1 MEDYRAMFNKIREEH
16 LALRGNIRLVGDS
29 VSDQEALN
37 ALRKAR
43 AEWIPGRPEIL
54 AEKQKRLQQTLSL
67 LEEGLRNHFTV
78 EEKVLPPLFGELLMR
93 AIILRHEEISRGIDE
108 AKSVAAGMKLEGLSR
123 EELLSKESHMQGVI
137 DTISRLVE
145 EHANEEEIILEMLER
160 ALKEK

>member
-1 MEDYRAMFNKIREEH
+1 MNKLTTVSRALDEH
-16 LALRGNIRLVGDS
+16 QNIRRHVKLVGDS
-29 VSDQEALN
+29 LNDQEAIA
-37 ALRKAR
+37 ALKKAR
-43 AEWIPGRPEIL
+43 ADWIPGRPEIL

-67 LEEGLRNHFTV
+67 LEEGLRNHFAV

-93 AIILRHEEISRGIDE
+93 AIILRHEEIGRGIDE

-123 EELLSKESHMQGVI
+123 EELLSEELHMQGVI

-145 EHANEEEIILEMLER
+145 EHANEEEVILEMLER

>member
-1 MEDYRAMFNKIREEH
+1 MNKLATVSRALDEH
-16 LALRGNIRLVGDS
+16 QNIRRHVKLVGDS
-29 VSDQEALN
+29 LNDQEAIA
-37 ALRKAR
+37 ALKKAH
-43 AEWIPGRPEIL
+43 ADWIPGRPEIL

-137 DTISRLVE
+137 DAISRLVE